1 MRTNK
6 KIVLA
11 VAAVLVL
18 TLTSIGLRSVGKQR
32 VSTDDP
38 ADIVY
43 DFYGAWLEAARSTD
57 TDPYRE
63 GLGQSPLLSKELR
76 ARIGAAQGGVDP
88 VLCQAIVPEKIS
100 TRRIYEGPDK
110 VEMLVTARKPSASTE
125 QAIVTLLPLDGG
137 WYVSD
142 IQCSPGE
149 FAPEAEFSFD
159 REGQLAKDASGLW
172 RLVFEEDGQ
181 LGHEAPLL
189 FGAQSVCRTSD
200 GNTVACD
207 SSSLVENSRA
217 HVRGQMT
224 EGGVEVSEVVLVR

>member
-6 KIVLA
+6 RIALA
-11 VAAVLVL
+11 VAAVLILAVA
-18 TLTSIGLRSVGKQR
+18 TAGLRSIGKQQ
-32 VSTDDP
+32 VSDDEP
-38 ADIVY
+38 VDIVY
-43 DFYGAWLEAARSTD
+43 DFYGAWLDAAQSTS

-63 GLGQSPLLSKELR
+63 GLGNSPLLGKELR
-76 ARIGAAQGGVDP
+76 ARLQAAGDGVDP
-88 VLCQAIVPEKIS
+88 VLCQTVVPERVS
-100 TRRIYEGPDK
+100 TRRIAEGADK
-110 VEMLVTARKPSASTE
+110 VEVLVTAKKPSPSTE
-125 QAIVTLLPLDGG
+125 QAIVTLMFLDGG

-149 FAPEAEFSFD
+149 FAPEAEFTFD
-159 REGQLAKDASGLW
+159 REGQLAKGASGSW
-172 RLVFEEDGQ
+172 NLVFEEDGE

-224 EGGVEVSEVVLVR
+224 EGGVEVSEMVLVR